1 MEQDFVSK
9 QKLDQAYS
17 YGVMGNLFSALEWYA
32 YRISGNEPKNLRFN
46 YYNNFNSG
54 NEKELEK
61 LKNQIVTQIEIFKFS
76 YLIFKKIHKK
86 YEFPANLSE
95 KEIIEEIEKWKN
107 LIPKKSP
114 DIKYY
119 DAIIAI
125 IKGNEIS
132 FVDEIKNKVLENGA
146 DPNKINPKFIM
157 NQAAAV
163 LSHTQSLVNDKT
175 FIENGNRMDL
185 DEEEV
190 GDKKLQK
197 IGEKQNENKE
207 KENELEK
214 QFEELIYNLEQ
225 LYVTKKKI
233 DNNKNIKL
241 KFFKENKSNMNHNEA
256 IKECETQWKKFIEIY
271 KEYEIGY
278 KYKNI
283 NEIKSLISHIDNLF
297 QNIQNKSNIQT
308 IFTNIKDILNEMN
321 DESNL

>member
-32 YRISGNEPKNLRFN
+32 YRNSDIEPKNLRFN
-46 YYNNFNSG
+46 HYNNFNSG
-54 NEKELEK
+54 NKKELEK

-86 YEFPANLSE
+86 YEFPSNLSE
-95 KEIIEEIEKWKN
+95 NEIIEEIEKWKD
-107 LIPKKSP
+107 LIQNKSP
-114 DIKYY
+114 ENIKYY

-132 FVDEIKNKVLENGA
+132 FVDENKNKLLENGA
-146 DPNKINPKFIM
+146 DPNKMNPKFIM

-163 LSHTQSLVNDKT
+163 LSHTQSLANDKT

-197 IGEKQNENKE
+197 IGEKQNENQE

-214 QFEELIYNLEQ
+214 QFEKLIYYLEQ
-225 LYVTKKKI
+225 LYVTKKTN
-233 DNNKNIKL
+233 DNDKNIEL
-241 KFFKENKSNMNHNEA
+241 KFFKEKKSNMKYDEA
-256 IKECETQWKKFIEIY
+256 IKECETQWKKFNEKY
-271 KEYEIGY
+271 KEDY

-283 NEIKSLISHIDNLF
+283 NEIKSLISHIDNLLE
-297 QNIQNKSNIQT
+297 NIKDKSNIKK